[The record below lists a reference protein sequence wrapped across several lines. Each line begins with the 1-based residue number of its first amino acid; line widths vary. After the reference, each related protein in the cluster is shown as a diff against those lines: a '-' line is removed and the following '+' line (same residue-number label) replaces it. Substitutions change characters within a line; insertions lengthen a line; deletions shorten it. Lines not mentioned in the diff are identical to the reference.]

1 MPLAVE
7 QTTSRRLRPPALRPI
22 RVLHVIPAFQ
32 MGGAERMLVD
42 LFRTLEESADVEM
55 QLCVLREPT
64 YVYPEFAP
72 RRGLRVLPFQ
82 SSWRSIG
89 AVRECVRGL
98 RVLIREFQ
106 PDVMHTH
113 LWIAHYL
120 GGLAAAG
127 TQTPQLAHIHN
138 TWDWM
143 ASPRAGFRIRR
154 WVFRK
159 VLQRSQVLFIAC
171 SDAAGRY
178 YREHLRLQDAV
189 MTTIPY
195 GIDVDEFRPAGR
207 DGASGDV
214 LRIGTAGRFVPEKG
228 HVDLLRAVAA
238 LRLEGHLCELQIA
251 GEGPLEN
258 DYRRLVQEFGLDGHV
273 QFCGRVEDMARF
285 YRSLDVYVQPSWSAE
300 GLPLSILEAMSSGC
314 CVVASDVAGAV
325 EAVEHGATGLVVRP
339 RDVDGLAA
347 ALRRVSADPDM
358 RNAMGRAARRKV
370 VERFAVD
377 TMCGRIEELYCEVA
391 AR

>member
-1 MPLAVE
+1 
-7 QTTSRRLRPPALRPI
+7 
-22 RVLHVIPAFQ
+22 

-42 LFRTLEESADVEM
+42 LFRTLEESADVEL
-55 QLCVLREPT
+55 QLCVLREPA
-64 YVYPEFAP
+64 YVYSGFAP
-72 RRGLRVLPFQ
+72 RRGLCVLPFN

-89 AVRECVRGL
+89 AVRACVRGL
-98 RVLIREFQ
+98 QGLIGDFR

-113 LWIAHYL
+113 LWMAHYL

-127 TQTPQLAHIHN
+127 TQTPHMAHIHN

-143 ASPRAGFRIRR
+143 ASRRAGFRIRR
-154 WVFRK
+154 WVFRR
-159 VLQRSQVLFIAC
+159 VLQRSQALFIAC

-195 GIDVDEFRPAGR
+195 GIDVNEFCPAVG
-207 DGASGDV
+207 DGSRTDA

-238 LRLEGHLCELQIA
+238 LRLEGHLCELRIA

-258 DYRRLVQEFGLDGHV
+258 DYRRLVRELGLDGHV
-273 QFCGRVEDMARF
+273 TFCGRVEQMAGF
-285 YRSLDVYVQPSWSAE
+285 YRAVDVYVQPSWSAE
-300 GLPLSILEAMSSGC
+300 GLPLSILEAMSSRC

-325 EAVEHGATGLVVRP
+325 EAVEQGATGLVVRP
-339 RDVDGLAA
+339 RDVDGLAT
-347 ALRRVSADPDM
+347 ALRCICADPDM
-358 RNAMGRAARRKV
+358 RNAMGSAARRKV

-377 TMCGRIEELYCEVA
+377 TMCGRIEELYREVA